1 MAKGFFWTKLKCKG
15 IVLFKSTVVA
25 GWKHACQPPLGALPA
40 PAPTRLRPRGR
51 GSLPTQTSAASPAH
65 EAVGDTHGE
74 EGAGLSDR
82 VHLPGH
88 CRAAPSAPG
97 WLHPCSQLQGPR
109 GPGGLPETRMGPCLL
124 SPCADCHLLLRAFW
138 TFGAEARFSIGAR
151 ICSRHSLLTLL
162 LTRGSSPRHCLCKV
176 TGAAACV
183 LRCFHSPGLVVFLPS
198 LPQTREMGAQGPGVG
213 PGLWGLNSGARA
225 GWELGSKCLVPSAKA
240 EFPRARAPRWL
251 LTGSAGPAALQPL
264 RVLSP
269 SSRQE
274 SSWGG

>member
-1 MAKGFFWTKLKCKG
+1 METCLSATPWSPPSPRADSSQAPRPRVSPHPDLRC
-15 IVLFKSTVVA
+15 VSSTRGCWRHTRGGGRWAV
-25 GWKHACQPPLGALPA
+25 GQGSPPRALPSRPLCPRLAA
-40 PAPTRLRPRGR
+40 PL
-51 GSLPTQTSAASPAH
+51 LSAAGPS
-65 EAVGDTHGE
+65 
-74 EGAGLSDR
+74 
-82 VHLPGH
+82 
-88 CRAAPSAPG
+88 RAS
-97 WLHPCSQLQGPR
+97 
-109 GPGGLPETRMGPCLL
+109 GLPETRMGPCLL